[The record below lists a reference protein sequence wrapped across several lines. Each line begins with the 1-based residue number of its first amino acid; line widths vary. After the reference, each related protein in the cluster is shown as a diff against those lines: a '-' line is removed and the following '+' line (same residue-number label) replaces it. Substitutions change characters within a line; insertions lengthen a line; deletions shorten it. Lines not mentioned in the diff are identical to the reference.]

1 MTGWRIGYGL
11 APEPIIGAMM
21 KLQSHSTSNPTSIAQ
36 WESYGEVGQQRL
48 LDNIPTRRLGKAED
62 IANGVR
68 FFVSPDASWVSGQTL
83 SIDGGH
89 ALF

>member
-1 MTGWRIGYGL
+1 MCIRDRQ
-11 APEPIIGAMM
+11 
-21 KLQSHSTSNPTSIAQ
+21 K
-36 WESYGEVGQQRL
+36 L
-48 LDNIPTRRLGKAED
+48 LDNIPTRRLGRAED

-68 FFVSPDASWVSGQTL
+68 FFTSPDASWVSGQTL